1 MVFPCFGRRR
11 GWRICRKNTLINV
24 YGKKCIS
31 AMILFIQVEKPATNP
46 GEGRE
51 NMIRVLLIMQRRIM
65 SDAIKRSLSDE
76 AELQFFI
83 NQDYKNIGNYVQT
96 YKPDITLVE
105 IPESK
110 ASQPKEYL
118 DICAGIRQT
127 DSRCRLLLMCPENS
141 GESKQ
146 AAVEGVRS
154 GILEDFIFYDV
165 STEYLKTK
173 LKALGANNTN
183 QDI

>member
-1 MVFPCFGRRR
+1 
-11 GWRICRKNTLINV
+11 
-24 YGKKCIS
+24 
-31 AMILFIQVEKPATNP
+31 MILFIQVEKPATNP

-83 NQDYKNIGNYVQT
+83 NHDYKNIENYVLT
-96 YKPDITLVE
+96 YKPDVALVE

-110 ASQPKEYL
+110 AFDPQEYL
-118 DICAGIRQT
+118 DICADIRT
-127 DSRCRLLLMCPENS
+127 ADSRCRLLLMCPENS

-146 AAVEGVRS
+146 AAVDGVSS
-154 GILEDFIFYDV
+154 GIIEDFIFYDV

-173 LKALGANNTN
+173 LKSLGANHTN
-183 QDI
+183 HDT